1 MKKTATRVPKSNR
14 KVLLMKNRKVLLMI
28 NRKNAVHVW
37 EKDEIK
43 KQKARARERTKIK
56 EERF

>member
-1 MKKTATRVPKSNR
+1 MKKTATRVPKS
-14 KVLLMKNRKVLLMI
+14 NRKVLLMI

-43 KQKARARERTKIK
+43 KQKAKSKRERQTPKMK

>member
-1 MKKTATRVPKSNR
+1 MKKTATRVPKS
-14 KVLLMKNRKVLLMI
+14 NRKVLLMI

-43 KQKARARERTKIK
+43 KQKAKSKRERERTKIK

>member
-1 MKKTATRVPKSNR
+1 MKKTATRVPKS
-14 KVLLMKNRKVLLMI
+14 NRKVLLMI

>member
-1 MKKTATRVPKSNR
+1 MKKTATRVPKS
-14 KVLLMKNRKVLLMI
+14 NRKVLLMI

-43 KQKARARERTKIK
+43 KQKAKSKRERENKN
-56 EERF
+56 